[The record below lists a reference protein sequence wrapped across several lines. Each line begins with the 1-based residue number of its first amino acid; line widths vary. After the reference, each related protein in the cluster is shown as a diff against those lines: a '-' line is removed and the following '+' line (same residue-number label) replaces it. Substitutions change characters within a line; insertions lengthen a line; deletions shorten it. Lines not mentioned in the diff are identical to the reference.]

1 MRQKRLYLGISL
13 ITLLG
18 LLVMT
23 TGTVLL
29 ASCQPAVESQAAA
42 LPEGGCPVPE
52 AFPEEGTTDMAKND
66 VYDTTIPPVDASA
79 PAKTETATFALG

>member
-1 MRQKRLYLGISL
+1 MQHKRLYLSISL
-13 ITLLG
+13 ITLSG
-18 LLVMT
+18 LLAIAAGMVF
-23 TGTVLL
+23 L
-29 ASCQPAVESQAAA
+29 ASCQPAVEGQAES

-52 AFPEEGTTDMAKND
+52 IFPEEGTTDMAKND

>member
-1 MRQKRLYLGISL
+1 LRHKRLYLGISL

-18 LLVMT
+18 LLVMA

-29 ASCQPAVESQAAA
+29 TSCQPAVEIQAEA
-42 LPEGGCPVPE
+42 LAEGGCPAP
-52 AFPEEGTTDMAKND
+52 ATLPEEGTTDMAKND
-66 VYDTTIPPVDASA
+66 VYKTIIPPIDASA